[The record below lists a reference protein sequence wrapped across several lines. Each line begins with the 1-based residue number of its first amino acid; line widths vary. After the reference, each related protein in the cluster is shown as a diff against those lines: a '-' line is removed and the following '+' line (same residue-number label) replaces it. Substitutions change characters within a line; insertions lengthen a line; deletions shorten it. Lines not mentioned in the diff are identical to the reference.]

1 VSETA
6 RDLVTLLYGHATAH
20 ALKDLPSISFCSR
33 ARKSF
38 PYGETRTSVKMLE
51 NFYGHTRN
59 RTMAS
64 ELINC
69 AQRSEGNCL
78 GSSRSISRNDSDR
91 HILLAEDSC
100 VGMFPNDL
108 EGETYFNSWTVE

>member
-33 ARKSF
+33 ARKCF

-51 NFYGHTRN
+51 NLYGHTSN
-59 RTMAS
+59 RAMAS
-64 ELINC
+64 KLTKM
-69 AQRSEGNCL
+69 RSKERKKL
-78 GSSRSISRNDSDR
+78 TWEQPKYR
-91 HILLAEDSC
+91 LKE
-100 VGMFPNDL
+100 
-108 EGETYFNSWTVE
+108 